1 MSVACLVSLL
11 HVVRKPVPCVEE
23 GYTRGGL
30 LLETFRFE
38 DEYDI
43 NYEYKIRLKP
53 FLVFLKKNR
62 HLGKLHFTFFNRKV
76 DTLIFI

>member
-43 NYEYKIRLKP
+43 NSTKT
-53 FLVFLKKNR
+53 FLGILKK
-62 HLGKLHFTFFNRKV
+62 KTPWKASFYFFQQKS
-76 DTLIFI
+76 

>member
-43 NYEYKIRLKP
+43 NSTKT
-53 FLVFLKKNR
+53 FLGILKKNR

-76 DTLIFI
+76 DTVIFIEGG

>member
-53 FLVFLKKNR
+53 FLAFLKK
-62 HLGKLHFTFFNRKV
+62 KAPWKASFYFFQQKS
-76 DTLIFI
+76 